1 MLPFTNILSVE
12 GFSPIFIVLHYF
24 ILVFILVTFLG
35 YVMGYE
41 GKIGNSSKDVY
52 TAILNWNLLQTSWMM
67 LMMLNHLYVV
77 WQACSLVSILYS
89 SLVVC
94 LLAKLEIWYVWREE
108 EFQDG
113 GWIATPDTSFLIFLA
128 KIVMK
133 SGMNENS

>member
-12 GFSPIFIVLHYF
+12 GFSPIFIVLH
-24 ILVFILVTFLG
+24 LVFIFVTFLG